1 MILCCVV
8 CALILS
14 ILSTFPALC
23 VCARSHAVTVFS
35 NTCVVLPVNESAV
48 HGDEEGDLTLLH
60 ILYLTVVCV
69 MTL

>member
-35 NTCVVLPVNESAV
+35 NTCVVLPCE
-48 HGDEEGDLTLLH
+48 
-60 ILYLTVVCV
+60 
-69 MTL
+69 